1 MDRFG
6 CYIVL
11 AGRDKDKLFFEL
23 LWIDRILQFE
33 NENKCCKSPKNLRT
47 VNIKV
52 PTQALILS
60 NKRVN

>member
-1 MDRFG
+1 MNIPYSRDETIRVNMVDRT
-6 CYIVL
+6 
-11 AGRDKDKLFFEL
+11 
-23 LWIDRILQFE
+23 LQFE